1 MATKRRSTRQAAGR
15 KRSRYTEPDSEEDF
29 EGSTD
34 GEADYAPEPVTPP
47 PQRESKMRKTAQRLQ
62 RPSTRSAKSSTKKRA
77 VVIGRQRKPRMTEK
91 EKVEAHKFRGPTD
104 GKIPKWATLP
114 VDILR
119 DIFIFASQPLTGANA
134 TWLLKSARTCRAFA
148 APALEA
154 YYEAPLPLSTQFPH
168 DMLDLMHNSD
178 KGVIRYN
185 TKVTR
190 LEVKMEH
197 LSYTAH
203 QRGLFDLT
211 ELALQL
217 PRLQDLQ
224 VLNRIDVPPFRR
236 LPLQQ
241 WHYPANLFASLSAA
255 STRLKTFRWSR
266 DMILPDE
273 SGVCAYI
280 ATQHN
285 EKCFEGNI
293 EKLVMCGFDVHDTP
307 ATLMTNQD
315 GGEDSLDLAWV
326 LSKVPTLRS
335 LAFSSCDVV
344 REGFLTRM
352 PTALE
357 HLEITNCFKV
367 TSDVLEAYLLKSG
380 ASLKS
385 LTLLHN
391 PCLSLSFLPNL
402 KANCPNLESLT
413 LDGHYYSERVAINDA
428 QPEYETLLSPS
439 EVPTWPSTLRHL
451 DLVSLQKWGAEAA
464 VNLFRTLADAAPELP
479 DLRYIHIE
487 AHIDIPWRDRA
498 SFRDEWI
505 ERLRTVFLRRSAPPN
520 PYHGSKKQWL
530 AWKAVQKDYNGRA
543 TPEVL
548 ELAFHPRGVSHVEL
562 SPHKDPRDTDLASD
576 ADASPVKPARRST
589 RVRLV
594 RSLSQQASVTSE
606 DAGAES
612 EDVSTRSPGKPE
624 PFIQG
629 LCNTVDVRID
639 NQRPRETTFTE
650 RDFLD
655 SEASGDEDWSA
666 NADMEFENGGY
677 AW

>member
-29 EGSTD
+29 EESSD
-34 GEADYAPEPVTPP
+34 GEADYAPEPVAP
-47 PQRESKMRKTAQRLQ
+47 PQRETKRRKATQ
-62 RPSTRSAKSSTKKRA
+62 RPQRSSTRSAKSSTKKRA

-91 EKVEAHKFRGPTD
+91 EKVEAYKFRGPTD

-119 DIFIFASQPLTGANA
+119 DVFIFASQPATSANA

-148 APALEA
+148 VPALEA
-154 YYEAPLPLSTQFPH
+154 YYVSPLVSSTQYPH
-168 DMLDLMHNSD
+168 NMLDLMRD
-178 KGVIRYN
+178 PEKGIIRYN
-185 TKVTR
+185 AKVTK
-190 LEVKMEH
+190 LEIKMEN

-203 QRGLFDLT
+203 QKQLFNLT
-211 ELALQL
+211 ELVAEL
-217 PRLQDLQ
+217 PRLQDLEIC
-224 VLNRIDVPPFRR
+224 NRIDVPPFRR

-241 WHYPANLFASLSAA
+241 WHYPADLFKTLSDRAI
-255 STRLKTFRWSR
+255 RLRTWRWSR
-266 DMILPDE
+266 DMIPE
-273 SGVCAYI
+273 TSGVCLYI
-280 ATQHN
+280 DTAHSQ
-285 EKCFEGNI
+285 KCFSTI
-293 EKLVMCGFDVHDTP
+293 ESLVVCGFDAHDTP
-307 ATLMTNQD
+307 VVAMSTAD
-315 GGEDSLDLAWV
+315 GGSLDLDLAWA
-326 LSKVPTLRS
+326 LSKLPTLRS

-344 REGFLTRM
+344 RERFLTKV

-413 LDGHYYSERVAINDA
+413 LNGHYYSERVAINDA

-464 VNLFRTLADAAPELP
+464 VNLFRTLADAAPKLP

-505 ERLRTVFLRRSAPPN
+505 ERLRTVFLRSSAPPN

-530 AWKAVQKDYNGRA
+530 ALKAVQKEHNGRA
-543 TPEVL
+543 TPEDI
-548 ELAFHPRGVSHVEL
+548 ELALHPRRVSHVEL
-562 SPHKDPRDTDLASD
+562 SPHKDTRDTDAVSHPD
-576 ADASPVKPARRST
+576 DSPVKPARRST

-612 EDVSTRSPGKPE
+612 EDVSSQSPEKCE
-624 PFIQG
+624 PFVRG

-655 SEASGDEDWSA
+655 SEASGDEDWNA